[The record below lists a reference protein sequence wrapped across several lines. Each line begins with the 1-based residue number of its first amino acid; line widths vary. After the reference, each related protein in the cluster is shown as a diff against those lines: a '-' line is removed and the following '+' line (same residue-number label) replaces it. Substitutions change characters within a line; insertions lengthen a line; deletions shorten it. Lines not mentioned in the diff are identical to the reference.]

1 MFFYKCK
8 LLRVYDL
15 SLPIRVYLIST
26 SLLKLTSL
34 TALLTIALNGC
45 WLVMC
50 LCVMP
55 LAFLSHHLHKN
66 VTFILYL
73 AP

>member
-8 LLRVYDL
+8 FLRVYDT

-34 TALLTIALNGC
+34 TALRASIDE
-45 WLVMC
+45 VMDMNDKIMRMYNKFMGREEE
-50 LCVMP
+50 V
-55 LAFLSHHLHKN
+55 
-66 VTFILYL
+66 I
-73 AP
+73 